1 MLSKVVFLDRDGVIN
16 RDSPNYITSWQQF
29 EFLPRSRRA
38 LARLKRAGFT
48 TIVITNQSAVGRGIM
63 TLATL
68 NDLHARMCAAV
79 RAAGGEIRDIF
90 FCPHHPD
97 QACTC
102 RKPRPGLIWA
112 ARERHAI
119 DLSRAVMVGD
129 SPKDIAAARAAGV
142 HLAVLVRTGN
152 GAEAEKALSGR
163 LDRPDHVAADLF
175 AAVDWI
181 IAHDPL
187 CAP

>member
-16 RDSPNYITSWQQF
+16 RDSADYIKSWSQF

-38 LARLKRAGFT
+38 LARLKGAGFV
-48 TIVITNQSAVGRGIM
+48 TIVITNQSAVGRGLIS
-63 TLATL
+63 LATL
-68 NDLHARMCAAV
+68 GDLHARMCAAV
-79 RAAGGEIRDIF
+79 HAAGGEIRDIF
-90 FCPHHPD
+90 YCPHHPD

-112 ARERHAI
+112 ARKRHAI
-119 DLSRAVMVGD
+119 DLARACMVGD
-129 SPKDIAAARAAGV
+129 SAKDIAAARAAGV
-142 HLAVLVRTGN
+142 RLAVLVRTGN

-163 LDRPDHVAADLF
+163 LDRPDHVAADLH

-181 IAHDPL
+181 IAHDHH